1 VVGSVQ
7 ADGGRGSDIMAAK
20 TFDDARAGD
29 GHTEGQGARSPQQI
43 PARGWWQITKRVI
56 NQTNEDRLMTE
67 AAAVTFFVILS
78 IFPGLAAL
86 VSIFGLIADPNTVTQ
101 HLSSLEGIIP
111 SGGMELL
118 TQQVQGLASTQ
129 SGALSFGAALGI
141 LTALWTSNQ
150 GTKAMFDALN
160 VVYEEKEKRSF
171 IWRTIITLAFTLC
184 SMVFVIVALFAVVGL
199 PIILNFV
206 GLGQTGDILVRLI
219 RWPILVAMVIFLLAI
234 LYRYGP
240 SREKAQWRW
249 VTPGSILAAVVWLVG
264 SILFSW
270 YVSRFGNYDATY
282 GSLGAVIGFM
292 TWIWISSIVVLI
304 GAELNAEM
312 EHQTAQDSTTGPEHG
327 MGQRGAKMADEVATS

>member
-1 VVGSVQ
+1 
-7 ADGGRGSDIMAAK
+7 MAAK
-20 TFDDARAGD
+20 TYDDSQAGKDRAPGR
-29 GHTEGQGARSPQQI
+29 EAASPQQI
-43 PARGWWQITKRVI
+43 PARGWWQITKRVVS
-56 NQTNEDRLMTE
+56 QTSEDRLLTE
-67 AAAVTFFVILS
+67 AAAVTFFGLLS

-86 VSIFGLIADPNTVTQ
+86 VSLYGLVANPDTVTQ
-101 HLSSLEGIIP
+101 HLSALEGIIP
-111 SGGMELL
+111 GGGMDLL

-141 LTALWTSNQ
+141 LTALWSSNQ

-160 VVYEEKEKRSF
+160 IVYEEKEKRSF
-171 IWRTIITLAFTLC
+171 IWLTLCTLAFTLC
-184 SMVFVIVALFAVVGL
+184 AMVFVIVALFAVVGL

-206 GLGQTGDILVRLI
+206 GLGQVGDLLIRLA
-219 RWPILVAMVIFLLAI
+219 RWPILLVMIVALLAV

-240 SREKAQWRW
+240 SREKAEWRW
-249 VTPGSILAAVVWLVG
+249 VTPGSTLAAIVWLVG

-292 TWIWISSIVVLI
+292 TWIWISAIVVLV

-312 EHQTAQDSTTGPEHG
+312 EHQVEHDSTTGPDRS
-327 MGQRGAKMADEVATS
+327 MGQRGAKMADEVARS